1 VPGEAASAIDQLS
14 LEGMAR
20 HHLARGL
27 VATGGNIAN
36 AARGLRINRTTLY
49 QKIKK
54 YGLSH

>member
-1 VPGEAASAIDQLS
+1 
-14 LEGMAR
+14 MAR